1 MYEYIKGVISHIYP
15 GYVVIEV
22 QGIGYKVYLAN
33 PFRLTDELKKET
45 LVYVYQDVKQDS
57 MQLFGFK
64 SLQEKNLFLKLINVS
79 GIGPKSALAIL
90 ANDDHH
96 GFVQA
101 IEDSNF
107 TFLTKF
113 PGVGKK
119 TAQQIVLDLKGKLSE
134 FDVLEKGEATDGT
147 AATDVSSANR
157 AFEEAME
164 ALLALGYSV
173 KDVNRIKKQLKQTE
187 TTTTDGYI
195 REALAFLMK
204 K

>member
-1 MYEYIKGVISHIYP
+1 MYEYIKGIISHIYP
-15 GYVVIEV
+15 SYIVIEV
-22 QGIGYKVYLAN
+22 QGIGYKVYMAN
-33 PFRLTDELKKET
+33 PFRLTDELKKEA

-90 ANDDHH
+90 ANDNHH

-134 FDVLEKGEATDGT
+134 FDVLEKGEATGS
-147 AATDVSSANR
+147 VPGEMKSVNQ

-164 ALLALGYSV
+164 ALLALGYSA
-173 KDVNRIKKQLKQTE
+173 KDVNRVKKQLKQTD
-187 TTTTDGYI
+187 TATTDSYI
-195 REALAFLMK
+195 REALALLMK